1 MNVRLVAYRKE
12 TTSSTSTTAYNLDL
26 QESPNISIND
36 QFSDI
41 KEPETRK
48 GSYSQTFKLPFTDN
62 NNQFFQDWYNVNLDT
77 LVFNTRTKFEALL
90 YVGTTPQF
98 EGALQLKAVYQ
109 KAKCYEVVLLSSSAS
124 LFSIIGEQ
132 RLKDIFKNTDGTY
145 DASLNHQFFY
155 TDSTNNTLYNSWI
168 STLNNSAGTSLAD
181 ADAGVSK
188 VVYPMS
194 ITREGFYYNES
205 DQLSDGTAVKRHL
218 RMDQTEADSLVSS
231 WGFETT
237 WGATTPLAQFRPALQ
252 IRNIFKRILAKAG
265 FSYTSAFIDGTGDY
279 ASEKYFGKLF
289 MTTGNHLESLGL
301 PTTTGFTATSGI
313 MQVGNTLASQDAVY
327 QFSVTSTTSG
337 DSFTRSVTAN
347 NSNSP
352 ATGCSVPTDQD
363 GLWQYTYSPNFTKA
377 TDTMTQVTIRHI
389 PEFINIQGYL
399 SNGGLYMPRITYY
412 AVTVNEDLSV
422 NYDDVIEGSETSW
435 VITPTYWNAPSANP
449 AEVLLENVIDISN
462 ADVGQKIMI
471 RMRFSGLTVGT
482 GGDPASIHMCKHT
495 TLLSPDL
502 DVMCGGEAYISLRCE
517 WLPTDS
523 ALLGATIDIPSCI
536 DPDLTQ
542 RDFLRDIIQRFNL
555 VVLTDPDNDTNLI
568 IEPYNDFIASGEIKD
583 WTNKLDISKEV
594 VVKDTTAL
602 QKTRLEFTD
611 SEDDDLYNK
620 SFKERYPEINV
631 YGKQNVKDFN
641 NDFAQGEMKIE
652 SVFSPYINSQVFVN
666 QDESIST
673 DLPNF
678 TVQYEYSYE
687 EVAQGVFE
695 NIIKKTKPKLF
706 YYSGTPAQPID
717 GNQDNLTYYLHSSEN
732 ETIVAYSFSRYPVCS
747 AFDVQPTGT
756 FTTYSLNSDTKSLY
770 WGGATPIYGQLN
782 IFNYDG
788 YTGSWWKNALYGKYW
803 KPYLDNIYNDEAR
816 IMECYFNLDEAD
828 IFNFSFADE
837 IFVKDT
843 YWRILTIQNYQV
855 NGKASTKVVLI
866 KVLDTLSPCN
876 DCNYVIS
883 SVQGE
888 EISNDS
894 GGGIL
899 YTWCPEDNP
908 NCVDLSANGWDYYTF
923 ADPECCQ
930 CNGGEIYWFESPYPN
945 QEGLYPCFPNAGSK
959 PIRYKNANSALAI
972 LNANNVKSLVRGKIQ
987 GLKTPLIRG
996 VNNNKYSQSILPYFG
1011 DDIVIKYRNT
1021 QRGTPV
1027 LDGESHRIVLMGHTI
1042 GNTESYAYPEG
1053 NVMSSALG
1061 VPLNCNMV
1069 IRVKAVTTVIGGK
1082 SATYTRGTT
1091 DALSYFTAF
1100 VNKENVV
1107 TQIGATGGEVDF
1119 QLRQGAN
1126 PVTCTLNI
1134 VNNANGALLFG
1145 IRDSQTDTKRVWTLT
1160 AEIQVNRVFN
1170 MDFPYDENWALF
1182 QNGANIEFENRDF
1195 LIWN

>member
-1 MNVRLVAYRKE
+1 
-12 TTSSTSTTAYNLDL
+12 
-26 QESPNISIND
+26 
-36 QFSDI
+36 
-41 KEPETRK
+41 
-48 GSYSQTFKLPFTDN
+48 
-62 NNQFFQDWYNVNLDT
+62 
-77 LVFNTRTKFEALL
+77 
-90 YVGTTPQF
+90 
-98 EGALQLKAVYQ
+98 
-109 KAKCYEVVLLSSSAS
+109 
-124 LFSIIGEQ
+124 
-132 RLKDIFKNTDGTY
+132 
-145 DASLNHQFFY
+145 
-155 TDSTNNTLYNSWI
+155 
-168 STLNNSAGTSLAD
+168 
-181 ADAGVSK
+181 
-188 VVYPMS
+188 
-194 ITREGFYYNES
+194 
-205 DQLSDGTAVKRHL
+205 
-218 RMDQTEADSLVSS
+218 
-231 WGFETT
+231 
-237 WGATTPLAQFRPALQ
+237 
-252 IRNIFKRILAKAG
+252 
-265 FSYTSAFIDGTGDY
+265 
-279 ASEKYFGKLF
+279 
-289 MTTGNHLESLGL
+289 
-301 PTTTGFTATSGI
+301 
-313 MQVGNTLASQDAVY
+313 
-327 QFSVTSTTSG
+327 
-337 DSFTRSVTAN
+337 
-347 NSNSP
+347 
-352 ATGCSVPTDQD
+352 
-363 GLWQYTYSPNFTKA
+363 
-377 TDTMTQVTIRHI
+377 
-389 PEFINIQGYL
+389 
-399 SNGGLYMPRITYY
+399 
-412 AVTVNEDLSV
+412 
-422 NYDDVIEGSETSW
+422 
-435 VITPTYWNAPSANP
+435 
-449 AEVLLENVIDISN
+449 
-462 ADVGQKIMI
+462 
-471 RMRFSGLTVGT
+471 
-482 GGDPASIHMCKHT
+482 
-495 TLLSPDL
+495 
-502 DVMCGGEAYISLRCE
+502 
-517 WLPTDS
+517 
-523 ALLGATIDIPSCI
+523 
-536 DPDLTQ
+536 
-542 RDFLRDIIQRFNL
+542 
-555 VVLTDPDNDTNLI
+555 
-568 IEPYNDFIASGEIKD
+568 
-583 WTNKLDISKEV
+583 
-594 VVKDTTAL
+594 
-602 QKTRLEFTD
+602 
-611 SEDDDLYNK
+611 
-620 SFKERYPEINV
+620 
-631 YGKQNVKDFN
+631 
-641 NDFAQGEMKIE
+641 
-652 SVFSPYINSQVFVN
+652 
-666 QDESIST
+666 
-673 DLPNF
+673 
-678 TVQYEYSYE
+678 
-687 EVAQGVFE
+687 
-695 NIIKKTKPKLF
+695 
-706 YYSGTPAQPID
+706 
-717 GNQDNLTYYLHSSEN
+717 
-732 ETIVAYSFSRYPVCS
+732 
-747 AFDVQPTGT
+747 
-756 FTTYSLNSDTKSLY
+756 
-770 WGGATPIYGQLN
+770 
-782 IFNYDG
+782 
-788 YTGSWWKNALYGKYW
+788 
-803 KPYLDNIYNDEAR
+803 
-816 IMECYFNLDEAD
+816 MECYFNLDEAD